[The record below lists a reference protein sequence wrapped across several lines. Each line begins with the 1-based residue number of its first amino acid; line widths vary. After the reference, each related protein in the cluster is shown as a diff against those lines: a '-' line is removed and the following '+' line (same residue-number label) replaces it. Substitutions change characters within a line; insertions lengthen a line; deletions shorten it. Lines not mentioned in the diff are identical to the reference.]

1 MALPQE
7 SLDRIAKVIF
17 NKVKGTK
24 MPISGN
30 FGEGEV
36 VITKVECKNFGS
48 STMEIMVNLKYI
60 QTKKETNWRYVSP
73 QSLGRRRNDKI
84 KSMIQY
90 SDNHE
95 INSLA
100 KVFGVRFVNVQKITV
115 KK

>member
-1 MALPQE
+1 MKLPQE

-24 MPISGN
+24 TPISGN
-30 FGEGEV
+30 FGEGDI
-36 VITKVECKNFGS
+36 VITKVECKDFGFS
-48 STMEIMVNLKYI
+48 HMELIVNVKYI
-60 QTKKETNWRYVSP
+60 QTKKETNWRYASP
-73 QSLGRRRNDKI
+73 QWLGRRRNDKI

-90 SDNHE
+90 SCNHE

-100 KVFGVRFVNVQKITV
+100 KVFGIRFLNVDKITV